1 MDPLKLD
8 EIRKH
13 DPDTMLQ
20 IFREFVGILSAAE
33 ELLQL
38 AVVAAQEISP
48 SVGADSVLSGEPASA
63 PQRSV
68 QNSPVGD
75 LTQPQAAQP
84 PTNPQEAETT

>member
-20 IFREFVGILSAAE
+20 IFREFVGILNAAE

-38 AVVAAQEISP
+38 AVVAAQELP
-48 SVGADSVLSGEPASA
+48 NTGGADSGLPGGPTSAAS
-63 PQRSV
+63 PDV
-68 QNSPVGD
+68 QNSFVGD
-75 LTQPQAAQP
+75 SAQPQAAQSP
-84 PTNPQEAETT
+84 SNPVEAETN